1 MVTTSLTR
9 NQVVRKGT
17 WVRIPPSPPQNP
29 WKPIVSKGFFF
40 GQNEFLMGSE
50 TQMVPVVPCFV
61 VPKSRAVFIG
71 NEYRGAQMVPGKAHE
86 GIRIFTM
93 R

>member
-1 MVTTSLTR
+1 
-9 NQVVRKGT
+9 
-17 WVRIPPSPPQNP
+17 
-29 WKPIVSKGFFF
+29 
-40 GQNEFLMGSE
+40 LMGSE